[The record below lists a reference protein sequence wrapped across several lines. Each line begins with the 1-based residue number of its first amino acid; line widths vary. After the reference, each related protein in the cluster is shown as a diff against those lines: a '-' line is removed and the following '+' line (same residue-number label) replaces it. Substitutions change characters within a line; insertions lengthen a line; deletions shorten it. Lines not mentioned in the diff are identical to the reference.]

1 MKKITLAAAILPLTA
16 LFAATPSVVDNSVA
30 MVQGMATRL
39 VTITYEIADA
49 PAIVTM
55 DVQTNRG
62 DGVYASIGAGN
73 FTRIWGD
80 VNRYVG
86 VGSHVISW
94 QPMPDWP
101 DVKISLDAGGVRA
114 VVTAWAT
121 NFPPD
126 YAVID
131 LAVANNV
138 RFYTCKEAIPY
149 GGPTN
154 DIYKTDYLVMRKMPA
169 AGVRW
174 RQGSPDGESGRS
186 AKFETLRYV
195 TMSNDYYMAI
205 YETTW
210 GQWKKLGF
218 GKPSNSTIN
227 WDAADAPLRPANG
240 MSWEMLRGTGAS
252 YDWPTAGHAVVA
264 AGFLGAL
271 RTYTSQGFEFDLPT
285 SAQWEYACRAG
296 TFTALNNGSN
306 TNYDEV
312 AWCSENTIDASNPN
326 GVEQQV
332 GLKKPNNWGLY
343 DMHGLHR
350 EWCLDYAPAS
360 GYMRSDA
367 EVFEP
372 AAECPGGGVST
383 GTRIW
388 RGGTYRDTWTNGR
401 SAYWS
406 TEASNNVHSRNGFR
420 MVCPAVYAADK

>member
-1 MKKITLAAAILPLTA
+1 MKKTAFATALLPLA
-16 LFAATPSVVDNSVA
+16 CLYAAMPTVVENSVT
-30 MVQGMATRL
+30 MEQNDLTRL
-39 VTITYEIADA
+39 VTVRYEIADA

-62 DGVYASIGAGN
+62 DGVYASIGAAN
-73 FTRIWGD
+73 FTRLWGD

-86 VGSHVISW
+86 IGTHEISW
-94 QPMPDWP
+94 QPVPDWP
-101 DVKISLDAGGVRA
+101 DVKISLEEGGVRA

-131 LAVANNV
+131 LAVSNNV
-138 RFYTCKEAIPY
+138 RFYVSKEAIPY

-154 DIYKTDYLVMRKMPA
+154 NIYKSDYLVMRKIPA

-174 RQGSPDGESGRS
+174 RQGSPATETGR
-186 AKFETLRYV
+186 AVKYETLRYV

-210 GQWKKLGF
+210 GQWRKIIST
-218 GKPSNSTIN
+218 KPSNASLN
-227 WDAADAPLRPANG
+227 WDAEDAPLRPANAV
-240 MSWEMLRGTGAS
+240 SWQALRGSGAS
-252 YDWPTAGHAVVA
+252 YDWPTSGHAVDA
-264 AGFLGAL
+264 TTYLGKL
-271 RTYTSQGFEFDLPT
+271 RAYTSQGFEFDLPT

-296 TFTALNNGSN
+296 TFTALNNDSN

-312 AWCSENTIDASNPN
+312 AWCTENTGDGSANS

-360 GYMRSDA
+360 GYTRSDA

-372 AAECPGGGVST
+372 AADCPGGGVSAT
-383 GTRIW
+383 HRVW
-388 RGGTYRDTWTNGR
+388 RGGTYRDSWTEGR
-401 SAYWS
+401 SAYWNS
-406 TEASNNVHSRNGFR
+406 QTQDYTHARYGFR
-420 MVCPAVYAADK
+420 MACPAVYAADK